1 MSFITLSNVYRDYA
15 LGSTTV
21 SALKNINLTIE
32 KGEFTAIWGPSGSG
46 KSTILNI
53 LATIDQASQ
62 GRYHFDG
69 IDVGSMTDKALTTL
83 RQQHIG
89 IIFQNFNLIPVLTA
103 LENVMLPVQVGRFK
117 IDNLKQRA
125 MSLLEEVGVA
135 DYAKHRPDHLS
146 GGQRQR
152 VAIARALISNPDF
165 VIADEPTANLD
176 SETSDK
182 IIGLMAD
189 LNERHN
195 TTFLFSTHHHVLIAA
210 AKRTIHLLDGEI
222 VDQPSPQI
230 HNKSVFVQEC
240 RA

>member
-1 MSFITLSNVYRDYA
+1 MSFISLTNVSREYT

-21 SALKNINLTIE
+21 PALKNINLTIE

-46 KSTILNI
+46 KSTLLNI
-53 LATIDQASQ
+53 LATIDKPNHGSYQFS
-62 GRYHFDG
+62 GK
-69 IDVGSMTDKALTTL
+69 DVGTMTDKALTTL

-89 IIFQNFNLIPVLTA
+89 IIFQNFNLIPVLSA

-117 IDNLKQRA
+117 IENLQQRA

-135 DYAKHRPDHLS
+135 NYAKHRPDHLS

-182 IIGLMAD
+182 IIQLMAD
-189 LNERHN
+189 LNEKHN
-195 TTFLFSTHHHVLIAA
+195 TTFLFSTHHHMLIAS

-222 VDQPSPQI
+222 LDKPAPHLQAQPSLA
-230 HNKSVFVQEC
+230 QEHQ
-240 RA
+240 A